1 MPRPPREAGEKSW
14 SKVVGL
20 AVKAEGSTA
29 KTVARARMKEV
40 RERSARAVEKGSS
53 AVVVREGGAMRRWW
67 LKRVEGRRQR
77 ARMVREAWRLM
88 PGMEVNSQK
97 SLLLL

>member
-1 MPRPPREAGEKSW
+1 MVGSGMPRPPREAGEKSW

-67 LKRVEGRRQR
+67 LKPVSYTHLTLPTT
-77 ARMVREAWRLM
+77 AIV
-88 PGMEVNSQK
+88 
-97 SLLLL
+97 